1 MIAVPQDVV
10 EADAVVAVGAI
21 LAIVREGE
29 ATGECVIL
37 PVVGGT
43 KGSARHGLG
52 AEEDDGGAETT
63 AVPVEDHDFARHVGT
78 RWCERE
84 GMMEWCGL
92 EFGCLAGALVGLCVE
107 DFTVDYYIENNEKSG
122 FQNFGGKGSGL
133 KGFFHCN
140 TRSNNSKRTKKPSTR
155 KANNEPKERS
165 KKNKQ

>member
-21 LAIVREGE
+21 LAVVREGE
-29 ATGECVIL
+29 AAGECVGL

-52 AEEDDGGAETT
+52 AEEDDRSAEAT
-63 AVPVEDHDFARHVGT
+63 AAPVEDHDFARHVGR

-84 GMMEWCGL
+84 KMVEWCGL
-92 EFGCLAGALVGLCVE
+92 EVGCLTGALVGLCVE
-107 DFTVDYYIENNEKSG
+107 DFTVDYYVENDKKPG
-122 FQNFGGKGSGL
+122 FQNVGGKGSGL
-133 KGFFHCN
+133 KGFVHCN
-140 TRSNNSKRTKKPSTR
+140 TCSINSKRTKKPLTR
-155 KANNEPKERS
+155 EANNEPKKRS